1 MHPLVKDLTGYKNG
15 KLTVIGFCETRN
27 GHAYWN
33 VQCQCGSVTAVQR
46 ANIMRSTRKSCGCE
60 GGVQIHGLWKH
71 PLYLTW
77 QNMMTRCY
85 NPNSADW
92 KDYGGRGIT
101 VCERWHKVENFVE
114 DMVERPDGCQID
126 RKNNELGYSKENCQ
140 WSTKLQNARN
150 RRNNKIVVY
159 QGKEMSM
166 AEAAELSGVPYLV
179 LSQRVRLG
187 KNPDI
192 FRK

>member
-1 MHPLVKDLTGYKNG
+1 MHPLIKDLTGHKVG
-15 KLTVIGFCETRN
+15 TLTVIRFDETRG
-27 GHAYWN
+27 GHAYWIVRCECGIEKS
-33 VQCQCGSVTAVQR
+33 VQS
-46 ANIMRSTRKSCGCE
+46 ANIQNPRRKSCGCK

-114 DMVERPDGCQID
+114 DMVERPDGYQID
-126 RKNNELGYSKENCQ
+126 RRNNELGYSKENCQ